1 MASTKDEATRLIFV
15 PNVQHNSALYTV
27 KFLSSCFAGAV
38 AGILGLENWQ
48 GFVLFLVSL
57 LLTGACTYV
66 VNCKGRPAKYVPGG
80 VRELVNPGQDNV
92 FSFVLVWTLFYGMLH
107 VFLYIPFYTPA
118 VNCLL
123 NSVCSF
129 IISAYRYRPW
139 YDAILKSHP
148 LLGSTDF
155 RFFLVYD

>member
-1 MASTKDEATRLIFV
+1 MARVLSTSNNSSTTSTPPAMASTKDEATRLIYV

-48 GFVLFLVSL
+48 GFVLFLASL

-66 VNCKGRPAKYVPGG
+66 VNCKGRRAKYVPGG

-107 VFLYIPFYTPA
+107 VFFIYTLLHPCCELL
-118 VNCLL
+118 VKFCMLIHHICLQ
-123 NSVCSF
+123 V
-129 IISAYRYRPW
+129 
-139 YDAILKSHP
+139 
-148 LLGSTDF
+148 
-155 RFFLVYD
+155 